1 MRDRALARRTQRYIA
16 CDCQYAGEYR
26 KLRFQSYERHDVK
39 HLTRRTLIKGASAG
53 AALAAIGS
61 TRAAVARQ
69 NNGAEVSIGSKN
81 FTESLIVGEM
91 VGLLLEQNGFSVNRH
106 LNLGGT
112 VVAHESLVNGDI
124 DAYVEYTGTGL
135 MAILGHDLPAIDE
148 GKDQSLPQ
156 MVYDIVASEY
166 PEEFDLVWLE
176 PWGFNNT
183 NALIMTR
190 ESAEELGVTKTSD
203 LKPLAGEMTLGSDQ
217 EFRVRPDGLP
227 QFEKTYDFSFDEV
240 ISGDIGLMYP
250 ALANGEV
257 DVIQGYSTDGRIQS
271 LDLVLLED
279 DLGFFP
285 PYFAA
290 PVVRRQLLEENPE
303 IETILNQLSGKID
316 DTTMAGINAR
326 VDVDD
331 LEPIEAAREFLEA
344 EDLYDA

>member
-1 MRDRALARRTQRYIA
+1 MR
-16 CDCQYAGEYR
+16 
-26 KLRFQSYERHDVK
+26 
-39 HLTRRTLIKGASAG
+39 HLTRRTLLKGTSAG
-53 AALAAIGS
+53 LALASFGG
-61 TRAAVARQ
+61 TRAIAARQ
-69 NNGAEVSIGSKN
+69 GNGTEVSIGSKN

-91 VGLLLEQNGFSVNRH
+91 LGLLLEQNGFDVNRN

-135 MAILGHDLPAIDE
+135 MAILGHDLPEIDE
-148 GKDQSLPQ
+148 DEEKSLPQ

-166 PEEFDLVWLE
+166 PEEFDVVWLE

-190 ESAEELGVTKTSD
+190 ESAEEFGVTRTSD
-203 LKPLAGEMTLGSDQ
+203 LKPLASEMTLGSDQ

-227 QFEKTYDFSFDEV
+227 QFEETYGFSFEEV

-250 ALANGEV
+250 ALAKGEV

-290 PVVRRQLLEENPE
+290 PVVRRQLLEKNPE
-303 IETILNQLSGKID
+303 VETLFNQLSGKID
-316 DTTMAGINAR
+316 DKTMAGINAR
-326 VDVDD
+326 VDVDN
-331 LEPIEAAREFLEA
+331 LEPIDAAREFLEA
-344 EDLYDA
+344 EGLYDAQT